1 MSRARVLNV
10 RFVERYDEDG
20 YEQHR
25 RIVSIS
31 LNARD
36 RKNALRDRNAYLKH
50 LEQKFIIQRTG
61 CRCSHCLMDF
71 DCCGRLFPA
80 YNELKP
86 APHGV
91 FVIQHMHRNI

>member
-1 MSRARVLNV
+1 MSRSRVLST
-10 RFVERYDEDG
+10 RFVECWDEHGCDD
-20 YEQHR
+20 HR

-36 RKNALRDRNAYLKH
+36 RKNALHRRSAYIKH
-50 LEQKFIIQRTG
+50 LEREFIIQRTG